1 MIRWWTFVLLMGCIY
16 PLMGQQ
22 SGRMETD
29 RPDQT
34 ECPFIVKRGFMQVEM
49 GFNAAQAGGFTSFLL
64 PTTLIKYGI
73 HPRLELRYVS
83 TLSKNVHAPME
94 FNSEAIGFKWAI
106 TPGNRWFPRTSVISH
121 YQLSNL
127 NRDESERNSS
137 PHSIADVVLTS
148 QIELNETFGI
158 GYNFGTEFHSNGTL
172 EGIYRIAPNVILG
185 KKGYAYLELF
195 GRYPSADTDQWFD
208 GGYAYYLSEHV
219 KLDLSAGRSLSHG
232 DDYYVALGISF
243 RMQLFR

>member
-1 MIRWWTFVLLMGCIY
+1 MIRIWTFVFCVGFFGQV
-16 PLMGQQ
+16 MGQQ
-22 SGRMETD
+22 TGRIETD

-34 ECPFIVKRGFMQVEM
+34 ECPFIVKRGYMQVEM
-49 GFNAAQAGGFTSFLL
+49 GFNAAQAANQSSYLF
-64 PTTLIKYGI
+64 PTTLLKYGV

-83 TLSKNVHAPME
+83 TLSKGEGLPVG

-127 NRDESERNSS
+127 NRDESERNSL
-137 PHSIADVVLTS
+137 PHSVADVVMTS
-148 QIELNETFGI
+148 QIDFTDNMGVGFNL
-158 GYNFGTEFHSNGTL
+158 GTEFHTNGNL

-185 KKGYAYLELF
+185 KRGYAYVEIF
-195 GRYPSADTDQWFD
+195 GRYPSADSDQWFD
-208 GGYAYYLSEHV
+208 GGYAYYLSDHV
-219 KLDLSAGRSLSHG
+219 KLDISAGRSLTHG

-243 RMQLFR
+243 RVQLFR